1 MAGHSQFK
9 NIMYRKGAQDKKKAK
24 IFAKLAREIAVAAK
38 MGLPDPA
45 ANPRLRA
52 AIQAAKVQSMPKER
66 IERAIASSQ
75 GQDAENYEAVR
86 YEGFGPGGTALIVEA
101 LTDNRNRTAS
111 DLRTILS
118 KNGGNLGETGSANFL
133 FDRIGSIV
141 YKADIGDAEAVFEA
155 AAEAGAENVESDSDT
170 HEIAT
175 APDDLHAVA
184 KALESRFGEPE
195 SARLAWKARDF
206 VPVCEDDAQKLL
218 KLLDALDDNDDVQE
232 VFGNYEISDAV
243 MAALEAA

>member
-24 IFAKLAREIAVAAK
+24 IFAKLAREISVAAK
-38 MGLPDPA
+38 SGMPDPA
-45 ANPRLRA
+45 ANPRLRS

-75 GQDAENYEAVR
+75 GQDADTYDAVR
-86 YEGFGPGGTALIVEA
+86 YEGFGPGGTALIIEA

-118 KNGGNLGETGSANFL
+118 KNGGNLGETGSANFM
-133 FDRIGSIV
+133 FDQIGLIV
-141 YKADIGDAEAVFEA
+141 YKAAVGDAETVFEA
-155 AAEAGAENVESDSDT
+155 AAEAGAENVESDADT

-175 APDDLHAVA
+175 APDDLHAVG
-184 KALESRFGEPE
+184 KTLESRFGEPE
-195 SARLAWKARDF
+195 SARLAWKAKDL
-206 VPVCEDDAQKLL
+206 VPVSEEDAQKLL

-232 VFGNYEISDAV
+232 VSGNYEISDEV